1 MAISIRDAEMTDV
14 DDLQRVFRSAS
25 LSNENDRGLLLDHPE
40 WLVLASEGIVDGRT
54 RVAVDAVGAVVG
66 FATVQLLDGVAEL
79 EDLFVD
85 PRWMR
90 QGVGAALVEDAAA
103 RLCLHHYETLEVTA
117 NPHAMAFYE
126 RVGFVAQRVVETEG
140 YPALRMTRPT
150 RPFG

>member
-1 MAISIRDAEMTDV
+1 MPISIRDAEMTDL

-25 LSNENDRGLLLDHPE
+25 LSNEDDRGLLLEHPE
-40 WLVLASEGIVDGRT
+40 WLVLAGEGIVDGRV
-54 RVAVDAVGAVVG
+54 RVAIDAVGAVIG
-66 FATVQLLDGVAEL
+66 FATVQVLDGVAEL

-103 RLCLHHYETLEVTA
+103 RLRLHDHEFLEVTA

-126 RVGFVAQRVVETEG
+126 RAGFVAQRVVDTEG
-140 YPALRMTRPT
+140 YPALRMTRST
-150 RPFG
+150 RPLG